1 VRRAD
6 GSHGSRATQRE
17 LCECYAEP
25 MLADLAPERIAA
37 VADER
42 FAFFLSIVYIHAE
55 RAAHHG
61 RRALRQ
67 VSR

>member
-1 VRRAD
+1 
-6 GSHGSRATQRE
+6 
-17 LCECYAEP
+17 

-67 VSR
+67 VQR